1 MFLNRT
7 SFFYNYFKKINDSLL
22 SFNSSFDI
30 QKIKIHM
37 DVSKKKDIQDISFL
51 DENIQSFIFKNYF
64 YTYSFQHPAFPTILK
79 MGSSSQILTSSI
91 EQNGIQLLYLILF
104 FQYFCNKNITQEVYY
119 YPTSFKKV
127 FSKNPLSPRE
137 VNSGVTFIEKAE
149 AQHIHNGKVVLFRK
163 EEVYKVCIHELIHSF
178 HMDYPLIIHS
188 HTMKSELCS
197 NYPILLNE
205 AYTESLA
212 TMLNLYFVYLQKE
225 RFMNKY
231 GMYNIPENYVINVT
245 KLRVMFKN
253 ELNYELG
260 LSKKVLNHNGLK
272 YNELYKLVKDD
283 VCLKEF
289 LQHTNVFSYYV
300 LKPLILNNIDFYDNF
315 MKNYTNHGFINHNG
329 INVLEQYILE
339 ILKDKNSHYVKS
351 LKRAKIGSSRSL
363 RMVFYQ
369 LN

>member
-1 MFLNRT
+1 
-7 SFFYNYFKKINDSLL
+7 
-22 SFNSSFDI
+22 
-30 QKIKIHM
+30 
-37 DVSKKKDIQDISFL
+37 
-51 DENIQSFIFKNYF
+51 
-64 YTYSFQHPAFPTILK
+64 
-79 MGSSSQILTSSI
+79 
-91 EQNGIQLLYLILF
+91 
-104 FQYFCNKNITQEVYY
+104 
-119 YPTSFKKV
+119 
-127 FSKNPLSPRE
+127 
-137 VNSGVTFIEKAE
+137 
-149 AQHIHNGKVVLFRK
+149 
-163 EEVYKVCIHELIHSF
+163 
-178 HMDYPLIIHS
+178 
-188 HTMKSELCS
+188 
-197 NYPILLNE
+197 
-205 AYTESLA
+205 
-212 TMLNLYFVYLQKE
+212 
-225 RFMNKY
+225 
-231 GMYNIPENYVINVT
+231 
-245 KLRVMFKN
+245 MFKN